1 MKIKKD
7 KSIRTIHLVYSRSV
21 LLILEVGG
29 EIIQN
34 YSLKLYFTNFI
45 FMSSFMKYIFVDL

>member
-1 MKIKKD
+1 MKIIKD
-7 KSIRTIHLVYSRSV
+7 KSLRTIHLVNSSV

-29 EIIQN
+29 EIIQK

-45 FMSSFMKYIFVDL
+45 FMSSFMIYIFVDL

>member
-7 KSIRTIHLVYSRSV
+7 KSIRTIHLFYSSV

-29 EIIQN
+29 GGGN
-34 YSLKLYFTNFI
+34 NTK
-45 FMSSFMKYIFVDL
+45 V